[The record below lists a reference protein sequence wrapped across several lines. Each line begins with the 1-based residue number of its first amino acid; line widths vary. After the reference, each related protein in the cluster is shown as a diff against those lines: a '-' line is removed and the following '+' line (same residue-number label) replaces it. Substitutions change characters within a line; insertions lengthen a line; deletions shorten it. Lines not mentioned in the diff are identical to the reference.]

1 MIPITVS
8 PAATYATKG
17 NILFPGTSA
26 QASAA
31 KTFAES
37 TINDRLPS
45 GARIE
50 GLTIKVAT

>member
-31 KTFAES
+31 EAFADS
-37 TINDRLPS
+37 TIEDRLPAGVTIS
-45 GARIE
+45 GLRV
-50 GLTIKVAT
+50 TPAT